1 MKMRLNQV
9 RPHLKFSPKQ
19 ILTPHFL
26 KLFLGTSIL
35 LRKAWETVTC
45 CLNHFVSYSNLRSY
59 FLVKTYQF
67 MKDLSKGLIV
77 FYQTS
82 LLRLIL
88 SAYTFYDTVN
98 MQGAY
103 IHVPCYLR
111 FQIKYEVETQTSETP
126 QQGLV
131 TNDVPNVAS
140 QDFFSKYG

>member
-1 MKMRLNQV
+1 
-9 RPHLKFSPKQ
+9 
-19 ILTPHFL
+19 
-26 KLFLGTSIL
+26 
-35 LRKAWETVTC
+35 
-45 CLNHFVSYSNLRSY
+45 
-59 FLVKTYQF
+59 

-140 QDFFSKYG
+140 WNIFFQIRIISFQFSENGRILTLRHKRRYNFASLQWLKNHFTEEKLMLTFMKIDTPTGLLLAK